1 MPGVGEWRY
10 LVVGEKSLT
19 TSGQTRSVSSW
30 LNSLSYVW
38 VWVCGGCVVW
48 VCVDVWGVGEW
59 GCVVCRGVACGVY
72 VGAWVCGVCGCVGR
86 VCGNVCVCVCVS
98 E

>member
-1 MPGVGEWRY
+1 MESAKVGLSEGTRVPGVGEWRY

-38 VWVCGGCVVW
+38 VWVCGCVG
-48 VCVDVWGVGEW
+48 GVG
-59 GCVVCRGVACGVY
+59 GV
-72 VGAWVCGVCGCVGR
+72 GVCGCVGCGGCGGVLCVGVWC
-86 VCGNVCVCVCVS
+86 VCGSVGVWCV
-98 E
+98 